1 MKIKTKMKNN
11 SIALNVSPNPADLK
25 THENQDQNEKPFSCT
40 QCHMNLTN
48 PANLRINENQDR
60 HRKPFSCSQC
70 NSKSANLLI

>member
-48 PANLRINENQDR
+48 PTDIENPSAALNATLNLRI
-60 HRKPFSCSQC
+60 C
-70 NSKSANLLI
+70 